1 MDAIQS
7 FAALTS
13 WQLLSSALKAAV
25 GACLLQGFSRIVGLE
40 FGGADVLPLYGLF
53 VLDEMGCRFR
63 ANPTLMLV
71 VAGVLA
77 VIANAVNLVIQ
88 SGAF

>member
-13 WQLLSSALKAAV
+13 RQLLSSALKAAV
-25 GACLLQGFSRIVGLE
+25 GACLLQGFSRVVGLE

-63 ANPTLMLV
+63 ADVPPTS
-71 VAGVLA
+71 VALGIGVR
-77 VIANAVNLVIQ
+77 
-88 SGAF
+88 G